1 MSKKINWGSDEDFI
15 KNYQEL
21 KSSRKMGKL
30 YNCDKSSV
38 LNHAKKIGFDVK
50 TVQNYK
56 LSEEDKQNII
66 EQYQLKTSN
75 ELAKEYNVSRGMIT
89 KLWYDANLKGKTVKN
104 PKTVEVDITG
114 QRFGKWTVLYKT
126 EKKMLEDVFIG
137 TVNVIAE
144 KKKMF

>member
-114 QRFGKWTVLYKT
+114 
-126 EKKMLEDVFIG
+126 
-137 TVNVIAE
+137 
-144 KKKMF
+144 